1 MINNIYVVRDSN
13 YENAVLLNKL
23 TNEVFILTEDNA
35 KKIECWI
42 EDYQKG
48 RLLPNEEAGLL
59 DFCNKHFKMR
69 HFTNS
74 VSTMHMNITKKIAEL
89 RLMIQLGCNLKCNY
103 CYAVEGTYR
112 RETNPVMTDETGIA
126 ILDSIVN
133 KGIRQIEHI
142 SFFGGEPTVY
152 WKTIRTVCKHAK
164 ALHENGGLEVMPEF
178 FVVTN
183 GTILTDGLLETIKE
197 FNIKMTVSLDGP
209 KEINDRLRVDK

>member
-1 MINNIYVVRDSN
+1 MINNVYVVRDKN
-13 YENAVLLNKL
+13 YENAVLFNKL

-59 DFCNKHFKMR
+59 DFCNKHFETR

-112 RETNPVMTDETGIA
+112 RETNSVMTDEMGIA
-126 ILDSIVN
+126 ILDSIVE

-152 WKTIRTVCKHAK
+152 WETIRTVCKHANAK
-164 ALHENGGLEVMPEF
+164 QSDYH
-178 FVVTN
+178 
-183 GTILTDGLLETIKE
+183 IK
-197 FNIKMTVSLDGP
+197 FSMQF
-209 KEINDRLRVDK
+209 